1 MSAEKLGVLG
11 KMVNLF
17 SVLKRQWR
25 EKGLITERILT
36 MQTLFPSCYV
46 NAYYNLRSSH
56 QSLSAI
62 ILRQEMISKGVER
75 AILEAMADV
84 VDKLDDKALV
94 VDRQ

>member
-11 KMVNLF
+11 TIVNLF
-17 SVLKRQWR
+17 SVFK
-25 EKGLITERILT
+25 ETVAKKGLMTERILT

-46 NAYYNLRSSH
+46 NACYNLRSSH

-75 AILEAMADV
+75 AILEAVADV

-94 VDRQ
+94 VDR